1 MQLSVE
7 IFFNF
12 MAPHLKLICYQ
23 VSKNTQMNNLA
34 KYIDHTLL
42 KPTATEMDFR
52 KLCEEIYQNSFYS
65 ACVPPYYVSFV
76 KELLEFSDAK
86 ICTVIG
92 FPLGFQTTEVK
103 IAEAQNALDDGANEL
118 DIVMNISA
126 FKSMAYETVKQEIK
140 TLAELAHTRNALIKV
155 IIETAY
161 LDNFDIRIA
170 CEICEEAG
178 ADFIKTSTG
187 FANKGADLEQ
197 VKLIREVLPSSV
209 QIKASGGIQ
218 TYEQAIAFIEAG
230 ATRLGTSSGVAIV
243 SEGVGYSGY

>member
-1 MQLSVE
+1 MQNISR
-7 IFFNF
+7 
-12 MAPHLKLICYQ
+12 
-23 VSKNTQMNNLA
+23 
-34 KYIDHTLL
+34 YIDHTLL

-65 ACVPPYYVSFV
+65 ACVPPFYVSFV
-76 KELLEFSDAK
+76 KELLEYSDAK
-86 ICTVIG
+86 VCTVIG
-92 FPLGFQTTEVK
+92 FPLGYHSTETK
-103 IAEAQNALDDGANEL
+103 ITEAQKALADGADEL
-118 DIVMNISA
+118 DLVMNINA

-140 TLAELAHTRNALIKV
+140 AIAEIAHEKKALLKV

-178 ADFIKTSTG
+178 ADFVKTSTG
-187 FANKGADLEQ
+187 FAPKGADIEQ
-197 VKLIREVLPSSV
+197 VKLMREVLPGNI

-218 TYEQAIAFIEAG
+218 TYEQAMAFIEAG

-243 SEGVGYSGY
+243 SGGVGYSGY

>member
-1 MQLSVE
+1 MINLS
-7 IFFNF
+7 
-12 MAPHLKLICYQ
+12 
-23 VSKNTQMNNLA
+23 

-65 ACVPPYYVSFV
+65 ACVPPYYVAFV
-76 KELLEFSDAK
+76 KELLEYSDAK
-86 ICTVIG
+86 VCTVIG
-92 FPLGFQTTEVK
+92 FPLGYQSTASK
-103 IAEAQNALDDGANEL
+103 IAEAQKALQDGADEL
-118 DIVMNISA
+118 DMVMNISA

-140 TLAELAHTRNALIKV
+140 SLVDLAHSQNAMLKV

-178 ADFIKTSTG
+178 ADFVKTSTG
-187 FANKGADLEQ
+187 FANKGADIEQ
-197 VKLIREVLPSSV
+197 VKLMREILPNNI

-218 TYEQAIAFIEAG
+218 TYEQAMSFIEAG
-230 ATRLGTSSGVAIV
+230 ASRLGTSSGVAIV
-243 SEGVGYSGY
+243 SGGVGYSGY

>member
-1 MQLSVE
+1 
-7 IFFNF
+7 
-12 MAPHLKLICYQ
+12 
-23 VSKNTQMNNLA
+23 MNNIA

-65 ACVPPYYVSFV
+65 VCIPPYYVGFV
-76 KELLEFSDAK
+76 KELLEYSDAK

-103 IAEAQNALDDGANEL
+103 IAEAKKALSEGADEL
-118 DIVMNISA
+118 DMVMNINA

-140 TLAELAHTRNALIKV
+140 TLTEIAHDKNALLKA

-178 ADFIKTSTG
+178 VDFVKTSTG
-187 FANKGADLEQ
+187 FAPKGAAIEQ
-197 VKLIREVLPSSV
+197 VKLMREVLPSNI

-218 TYEQAIAFIEAG
+218 TYEQAMTFIEAG

-243 SEGVGYSGY
+243 SGGVGYSGY

>member
-1 MQLSVE
+1 MGEYFTFS
-7 IFFNF
+7 
-12 MAPHLKLICYQ
+12 
-23 VSKNTQMNNLA
+23 NTQSFNYPIIDSSMVNLS
-34 KYIDHTLL
+34 KYIEHTLL

-65 ACVPPYYVSFV
+65 ACVPPFYVSFV
-76 KELLEFSDAK
+76 KELLEYSDAK
-86 ICTVIG
+86 VCTVIG
-92 FPLGFQTTEVK
+92 FPLGFHSTHAK
-103 IAEAQNALDDGANEL
+103 IAEAQKALTDGANEL
-118 DIVMNISA
+118 DMVMNINA

-140 TLAELAHTRNALIKV
+140 TLVEIAHEKKALLKV

-178 ADFIKTSTG
+178 ADFVKTSTG
-187 FANKGADLEQ
+187 FATKGADIEQ
-197 VKLIREVLPSSV
+197 VKLIREVLPSNI

-218 TYEQAIAFIEAG
+218 TFEQALTFIEVG

-243 SEGVGYSGY
+243 NGGIGYSGY

>member
-1 MQLSVE
+1 MLNIS
-7 IFFNF
+7 
-12 MAPHLKLICYQ
+12 
-23 VSKNTQMNNLA
+23 

-65 ACVPPYYVSFV
+65 ACVPPYYVAFV
-76 KELLEFSDAK
+76 KELLSYSDAK

-92 FPLGFQTTEVK
+92 FPLGYHSTEAK
-103 IAEAQNALDDGANEL
+103 IAEAQKALHDGADEL
-118 DIVMNISA
+118 DMVMNINA

-140 TLAELAHTRNALIKV
+140 AMAELIHSKNAVLKV

-178 ADFIKTSTG
+178 ADFVKTSTG

-197 VKLIREVLPSSV
+197 VKLMREILPSHIH
-209 QIKASGGIQ
+209 IKASGGIQ
-218 TYEQAIAFIEAG
+218 TYEQAISFIEAG
-230 ATRLGTSSGVAIV
+230 ATRLGTSSGVAIA
-243 SEGVGYSGY
+243 SGGVGYSGY

>member
-1 MQLSVE
+1 MNLS
-7 IFFNF
+7 
-12 MAPHLKLICYQ
+12 
-23 VSKNTQMNNLA
+23 

-65 ACVPPYYVSFV
+65 ACVPPYYVAFV
-76 KELLEFSDAK
+76 KELLEYSDAK

-92 FPLGFQTTEVK
+92 FPLGYQSTEVK
-103 IAEAQNALDDGANEL
+103 IAEAQKALHDGADEL

-140 TLAELAHTRNALIKV
+140 SLNDLAHSQNALLKV

-178 ADFIKTSTG
+178 ADFVKTSTG

-197 VKLIREVLPSSV
+197 VKLMREVLPNNI

-218 TYEQAIAFIEAG
+218 TYDQAIAFIEAG
-230 ATRLGTSSGVAIV
+230 ATRLGTSAGVAIV
-243 SEGVGYSGY
+243 SGGVGYSGY

>member
-1 MQLSVE
+1 MINLS
-7 IFFNF
+7 
-12 MAPHLKLICYQ
+12 
-23 VSKNTQMNNLA
+23 

-65 ACVPPYYVSFV
+65 ACVPPYYVAFV
-76 KELLEFSDAK
+76 KELLQYSDAK
-86 ICTVIG
+86 VCTVIG
-92 FPLGFQTTEVK
+92 FPLGYQMTKVK
-103 IAEAQNALDDGANEL
+103 ITEAEKALTDGASEL
-118 DIVMNISA
+118 DMVININA

-140 TLAELAHTRNALIKV
+140 TLADVAHSQHALLKV

-178 ADFIKTSTG
+178 ADFVKTSTG

-197 VKLIREVLPSSV
+197 VKLMREVLPSNI
-209 QIKASGGIQ
+209 QIKASGGIR
-218 TYEQAIAFIEAG
+218 TYEQAIAFIEVG
-230 ATRLGTSSGVAIV
+230 ATRIGTSAGVAII
-243 SEGVGYSGY
+243 SGGVGYSGY

>member
-1 MQLSVE
+1 MLNIS
-7 IFFNF
+7 
-12 MAPHLKLICYQ
+12 
-23 VSKNTQMNNLA
+23 

-65 ACVPPYYVSFV
+65 ACVPPFYVSFV
-76 KELLEFSDAK
+76 KELLEYSDAK

-92 FPLGFQTTEVK
+92 FPLGFHTAEVK
-103 IAEAQNALDDGANEL
+103 IAEAKKALADGADEL
-118 DIVMNISA
+118 DMVMNINA
-126 FKSMAYETVKQEIK
+126 FKSMAYETVKQEIS
-140 TLAELAHTRNALIKV
+140 TLAEIAHDKNALLKV

-178 ADFIKTSTG
+178 ANFVKTSTG
-187 FANKGADLEQ
+187 FAPKGAEIEQ
-197 VKLIREVLPSSV
+197 VKLMREVLPSNI

-218 TYEQAIAFIEAG
+218 TYEQAMAFIEAG

-243 SEGVGYSGY
+243 SGGVGYSGY

>member
-1 MQLSVE
+1 MQN
-7 IFFNF
+7 I
-12 MAPHLKLICYQ
+12 
-23 VSKNTQMNNLA
+23 A

-65 ACVPPYYVSFV
+65 ACVPPFYVSFV
-76 KELLEFSDAK
+76 KELLEYSDAK
-86 ICTVIG
+86 VCTVIG
-92 FPLGFQTTEVK
+92 FPLGYHSTETK
-103 IAEAQNALDDGANEL
+103 ITEAQKALADGADEL
-118 DIVMNISA
+118 DLVMNINA

-140 TLAELAHTRNALIKV
+140 AIAEIAHEKKALLKV

-178 ADFIKTSTG
+178 ADFVKTSTG
-187 FANKGADLEQ
+187 FAPKGADIEQ
-197 VKLIREVLPSSV
+197 VRLMREVLPGNI

-218 TYEQAIAFIEAG
+218 TYEQAMAFIEAG

-243 SEGVGYSGY
+243 SGGVGYSGY

>member
-1 MQLSVE
+1 MNLS
-7 IFFNF
+7 
-12 MAPHLKLICYQ
+12 
-23 VSKNTQMNNLA
+23 

-65 ACVPPYYVSFV
+65 ACVPPFYVGFV
-76 KELLEFSDAK
+76 KELLEYSDAK
-86 ICTVIG
+86 VCTVIG
-92 FPLGFQTTEVK
+92 FPLGFHSTEAK
-103 IAEAQNALDDGANEL
+103 ITETQKALTDGADEL
-118 DIVMNISA
+118 DMVMNINA

-140 TLAELAHTRNALIKV
+140 SLADLAHSQNALLKV

-170 CEICEEAG
+170 CEICEEACV
-178 ADFIKTSTG
+178 DFVKTSTG
-187 FANKGADLEQ
+187 FAPKGATLEQ
-197 VKLIREVLPSSV
+197 VRLMREILPSNI

-218 TYEQAIAFIEAG
+218 TYEQAMTFIEAG

-243 SEGVGYSGY
+243 SGGVGYSGY

>member
-1 MQLSVE
+1 MLNIS
-7 IFFNF
+7 
-12 MAPHLKLICYQ
+12 
-23 VSKNTQMNNLA
+23 

-65 ACVPPYYVSFV
+65 ACVPPYYVAFV
-76 KELLEFSDAK
+76 KELLSYSDAK

-92 FPLGFQTTEVK
+92 FPLGYHSTEAK
-103 IAEAQNALDDGANEL
+103 IAEAQKALSDGADEL
-118 DIVMNISA
+118 DMVMNINA

-140 TLAELAHTRNALIKV
+140 AMAELIHSKNAVLKV

-178 ADFIKTSTG
+178 ADFVKTSTG

-197 VKLIREVLPSSV
+197 VKLMREILPSHIH
-209 QIKASGGIQ
+209 IKASGGIQ
-218 TYEQAIAFIEAG
+218 TYEQAISFIEAG
-230 ATRLGTSSGVAIV
+230 ATRLGTSSGVAIA
-243 SEGVGYSGY
+243 SGGVGYSGY

>member
-1 MQLSVE
+1 
-7 IFFNF
+7 
-12 MAPHLKLICYQ
+12 
-23 VSKNTQMNNLA
+23 MNNRRIFHYPFTRSCDYLFHMINLS

-65 ACVPPYYVSFV
+65 ACVPPYYVAFV
-76 KELLEFSDAK
+76 KELLQYSDAK
-86 ICTVIG
+86 VCTVIG
-92 FPLGFQTTEVK
+92 FPLGYQMTKVK
-103 IAEAQNALDDGANEL
+103 ITEAEKALTDGASEL
-118 DIVMNISA
+118 DMVININA

-140 TLAELAHTRNALIKV
+140 TLADVAHSQHALLKV

-178 ADFIKTSTG
+178 ADFVKTSTG

-197 VKLIREVLPSSV
+197 VKLMREVLPNNI
-209 QIKASGGIQ
+209 QIKASGGIR
-218 TYEQAIAFIEAG
+218 TYEQAIAFIEVG
-230 ATRLGTSSGVAIV
+230 ATRIGTSAGVAIITG
-243 SEGVGYSGY
+243 GVGYSGY

>member
-1 MQLSVE
+1 MINIS
-7 IFFNF
+7 
-12 MAPHLKLICYQ
+12 
-23 VSKNTQMNNLA
+23 

-52 KLCEEIYQNSFYS
+52 KLCEDIYQNGFYS
-65 ACVPPYYVSFV
+65 ACVPPFYVAFV
-76 KELLEFSDAK
+76 KELLSYSDAK
-86 ICTVIG
+86 VCTVIG
-92 FPLGFQTTEVK
+92 FPLGYHSTEAK
-103 IAEAQNALDDGANEL
+103 IAEAQKALTDGADEL
-118 DIVMNISA
+118 DMVMNLNA

-140 TLAELAHTRNALIKV
+140 TLAELTHANNALLKV

-178 ADFIKTSTG
+178 VNFVKTSTG
-187 FANKGADLEQ
+187 FAPKGADIEQ
-197 VKLIREVLPSSV
+197 VKLMREILPSNI

-218 TYEQAIAFIEAG
+218 TYEQAMAFIEAG

-243 SEGVGYSGY
+243 NGGVGYSGY

>member
-1 MQLSVE
+1 MQNISR
-7 IFFNF
+7 
-12 MAPHLKLICYQ
+12 
-23 VSKNTQMNNLA
+23 
-34 KYIDHTLL
+34 YIDHTLL

-65 ACVPPYYVSFV
+65 ACVPPFYVSFV
-76 KELLEFSDAK
+76 KELLEYSDAK
-86 ICTVIG
+86 VCTVIG
-92 FPLGFQTTEVK
+92 FPLGYHSTETK
-103 IAEAQNALDDGANEL
+103 ITEAQKALADGANEL
-118 DIVMNISA
+118 DLVMNINA

-140 TLAELAHTRNALIKV
+140 AIAEIAHEKKALLKV

-178 ADFIKTSTG
+178 ADFVKTSTG
-187 FANKGADLEQ
+187 FAPKGADIEQ
-197 VKLIREVLPSSV
+197 VKLMREVLPGNI

-218 TYEQAIAFIEAG
+218 TYEQAMAFIEAG

-243 SEGVGYSGY
+243 SGGVGYSGY

>member
-1 MQLSVE
+1 MIEYFSYSNILTFCHPIIQTFMIGLS
-7 IFFNF
+7 
-12 MAPHLKLICYQ
+12 
-23 VSKNTQMNNLA
+23 

-65 ACVPPYYVSFV
+65 ACVPPFYVSFV
-76 KELLEFSDAK
+76 KELLEYSEAK
-86 ICTVIG
+86 VCTVIG
-92 FPLGFQTTEVK
+92 FPLGYHSTETK
-103 IAEAQNALDDGANEL
+103 ITEAKKALTDGADEL
-118 DIVMNISA
+118 DMVMNINA
-126 FKSMAYETVKQEIK
+126 FKSMAFETVKQEIK
-140 TLAELAHTRNALIKV
+140 AIAEIAHDKNALLKV

-178 ADFIKTSTG
+178 VDFVKTSTG
-187 FANKGADLEQ
+187 FAPKGADIEQ
-197 VKLIREVLPSSV
+197 VKLIREVLPSNI

-218 TYEQAIAFIEAG
+218 TYEQAMAFIEAG

-243 SEGVGYSGY
+243 SGGVGYSGY

>member
-1 MQLSVE
+1 MLNIS
-7 IFFNF
+7 
-12 MAPHLKLICYQ
+12 
-23 VSKNTQMNNLA
+23 

-65 ACVPPYYVSFV
+65 ACVPPYYVAFV
-76 KELLEFSDAK
+76 KELLSYSDAK

-92 FPLGFQTTEVK
+92 FPLGYHSTEAK
-103 IAEAQNALDDGANEL
+103 IAEAQKALHDGADEL
-118 DIVMNISA
+118 DTVMNINA

-140 TLAELAHTRNALIKV
+140 AIAELVHSKNAVLKV

-178 ADFIKTSTG
+178 VDFVKTSTG

-197 VKLIREVLPSSV
+197 VKLMRKILPTHI

-218 TYEQAIAFIEAG
+218 TYEQAMAFIEAG

-243 SEGVGYSGY
+243 SGGVGYSSY

>member
-1 MQLSVE
+1 MINLS
-7 IFFNF
+7 
-12 MAPHLKLICYQ
+12 
-23 VSKNTQMNNLA
+23 

-65 ACVPPYYVSFV
+65 ACVPPYYVAFV
-76 KELLEFSDAK
+76 KELLQYSDAK
-86 ICTVIG
+86 VCTVIG
-92 FPLGFQTTEVK
+92 FPLGYQMTKVK
-103 IAEAQNALDDGANEL
+103 ITEAEKALTDGASEL
-118 DIVMNISA
+118 DMVININA

-140 TLAELAHTRNALIKV
+140 TLADVAHSQHALLKV

-178 ADFIKTSTG
+178 VDFVKTSTG

-197 VKLIREVLPSSV
+197 VKLMREVLPSNI

-218 TYEQAIAFIEAG
+218 TYEQAIAFIEVG
-230 ATRLGTSSGVAIV
+230 ATRIGTSAGVAIITG
-243 SEGVGYSGY
+243 GVGYSGY